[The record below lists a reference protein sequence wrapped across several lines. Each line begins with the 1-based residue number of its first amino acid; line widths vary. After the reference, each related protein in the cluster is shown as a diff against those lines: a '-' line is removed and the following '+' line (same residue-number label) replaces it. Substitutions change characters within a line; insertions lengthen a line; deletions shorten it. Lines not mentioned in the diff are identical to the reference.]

1 MNLENVRIR
10 YILVT
15 EAQPAFII
23 SFIWRKYDGTYKR
36 NTSCGTQVLQQR
48 GI

>member
-15 EAQPAFII
+15 EAQSAFII
-23 SFIWRKYDGTYKR
+23 SFYTEAIR
-36 NTSCGTQVLQQR
+36 
-48 GI
+48 